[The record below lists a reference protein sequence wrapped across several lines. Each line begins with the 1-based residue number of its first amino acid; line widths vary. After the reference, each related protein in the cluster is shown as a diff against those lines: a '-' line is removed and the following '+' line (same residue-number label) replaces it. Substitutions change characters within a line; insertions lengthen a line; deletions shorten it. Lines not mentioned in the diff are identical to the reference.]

1 MEQAAKG
8 AEVQVSKRGRPFV
21 RLLGADRNSPL
32 EVSGP
37 EEEIR

>member
-21 RLLGADRNSPL
+21 RLLGAGDSQVEAPG
-32 EVSGP
+32 EA
-37 EEEIR
+37 EEIS